1 MSRFGIQVSA
11 LVLSL
16 MLPSTDAQTDHSRL
30 QQAVDR
36 AIRGRNGSIV
46 LIDTE
51 SNAVLA
57 SSHLDEAGKELVRP
71 GSTLKPLVLAELLKS
86 GKVDAKQRLICKRP
100 LRIGSLRLDCS
111 HTTDVTQL
119 DADDAISYSCNSYV
133 AEVSLRMSA
142 DELVQTFK
150 RAGLDSPTGLIK
162 SEVAGRI
169 QKPTSEERLQL
180 AALGERGIEV
190 TPLELL
196 EAYRKLALRR
206 NTAGGAPD
214 DAVFEG
220 LEHAVTYG
228 TAHAAYV
235 DGMKIAGKTGT
246 ASSAESPR
254 THGLFVGYA
263 PSDQPQIAI
272 VVYLPQGRGFDAAA
286 VAQPVLAEFCRLKK
300 KP

>member
-1 MSRFGIQVSA
+1 
-11 LVLSL
+11 
-16 MLPSTDAQTDHSRL
+16 L
-30 QQAVDR
+30 QQAIDQ
-36 AIRGRNGSIV
+36 AMNGRTGSIV
-46 LIDTE
+46 LLDVE

-71 GSTLKPLVLAELLKS
+71 GSTLKPLVLQELLRT
-86 GKVDAKQRLICKRP
+86 GKLEAKQRLLCKRP

-111 HTTDVTQL
+111 HTADVTQL

-133 AEVSLRMSA
+133 AEVALRMNA

-150 RAGLDSPTGLIK
+150 RAGLDSRTGLAK
-162 SEVAGRI
+162 SEAVGRI
-169 QKPTSEERLQL
+169 QSPSSEERLQL

-196 EAYRKLALRR
+196 EAFRKLALRR
-206 NTAGGAPD
+206 SAANSAPD
-214 DAVFEG
+214 EAVFEG
-220 LEHAVTYG
+220 LEHAVAYG

-235 DGMKIAGKTGT
+235 EGMKVAGKTGT
-246 ASSAESPR
+246 ASSAESAR

-263 PSDQPQIAI
+263 PSDRPQIAI

-286 VAQPVLAEFCRLKK
+286 LAQPVLAEFHQLKRK
-300 KP
+300 L

>member
-1 MSRFGIQVSA
+1 MQLSA

-16 MLPSTDAQTDHSRL
+16 MLPSADAQTDHSRL
-30 QQAVDR
+30 QQAIDR
-36 AIRGRNGSIV
+36 AMKGRNGSIV
-46 LIDTE
+46 LIDIE
-51 SNAVLA
+51 SDAVLA

-86 GKVDAKQRLICKRP
+86 GKLDAKQHLLCKRP

-119 DADDAISYSCNSYV
+119 DADDAISYSCNSYL
-133 AEVSLRMSA
+133 AEVSLRMNA

-150 RAGLDSPTGLIK
+150 RAGLESPTGLIK
-162 SEVAGRI
+162 GEVVGRI
-169 QKPTSEERLQL
+169 QNPISEERLQL

-196 EAYRKLALRR
+196 EAFRKLALHRSG
-206 NTAGGAPD
+206 AGSPPD
-214 DAVFEG
+214 EAVFDG

-263 PSDQPQIAI
+263 PSDRPQIAI

-286 VAQPVLAEFCRLKK
+286 AAQPVLAEFSLLKK